1 MSRKMKD
8 VVRRADL
15 VALPVV
21 TLAGEDIAE
30 VRDVMFDGDTAQV
43 VGFTLNKRGRR
54 FLGRRLEE
62 TLRADQIHAVGSDA
76 LMVAAD
82 IVLTIDDDTTS
93 SGCRANV
100 LASRVMTDTG
110 VQVGTVT
117 DVVIDMGTGKVVGYE
132 VCPVAESGG
141 GKRRRSYLPLPVT
154 AAVSGG
160 VLVVPVTAVDDLV
173 GDLAGF
179 AGAVDRY
186 RNELRGPAHEPFT

>member
-82 IVLTIDDDTTS
+82 IVLTIDTTS
-93 SGCRANV
+93 LGCRANV

-173 GDLAGF
+173 GDLAGL
-179 AGAVDRY
+179 ARSVDRY
-186 RNELRGPAHEPFT
+186 RNELRGRT

>member
-82 IVLTIDDDTTS
+82 IVLTIDTTS
-93 SGCRANV
+93 LGCRANV

-173 GDLAGF
+173 GDLAGL
-179 AGAVDRY
+179 ARSVDRY
-186 RNELRGPAHEPFT
+186 RNELFT